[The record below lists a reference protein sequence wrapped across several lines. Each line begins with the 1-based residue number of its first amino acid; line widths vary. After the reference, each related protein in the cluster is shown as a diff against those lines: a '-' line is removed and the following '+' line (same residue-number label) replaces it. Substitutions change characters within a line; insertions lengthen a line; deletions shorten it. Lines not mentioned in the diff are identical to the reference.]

1 MPPLTPTTLTRLNPA
16 LPLLWRDERTLQL
29 GLDGD
34 LRVEAEDPWVEHLL
48 SRMRA
53 GFRRGSFDVIAHALG
68 APRDGARAL
77 LGRLEHLL
85 VDDAPSPRAAWV
97 ERLGVTDAR
106 TEHRLRESLS
116 DEGVAVGEHGSRSDT
131 AVVLLAGCAAAV
143 QLAPHLRDDITH
155 LPVAVGRDQVTV
167 GPLVE
172 PGRTP
177 CLTCRD
183 LHARDRDPAWPR
195 LHTQLV
201 ARDPG
206 RVRAALI
213 AGAGAIAARLLAA
226 PPSAESEVVQLSAD
240 GSRDSRAVRFHE
252 ECLCRVPSSRSLPG
266 TAREPVRLVPPSATT
281 RAREF
286 ARLA

>member
-1 MPPLTPTTLTRLNPA
+1 MPPLTPTTLTRLSPA

-34 LRVEAEDPWVEHLL
+34 LHIDAEAAWVELLL
-48 SRMRA
+48 SRMGS
-53 GFRRGSFDVIAHALG
+53 GFRRASFDVIAHGLG
-68 APRDGARAL
+68 APREEARAL
-77 LGRLEHLL
+77 LARLEHLL
-85 VDDAPSPRAAWV
+85 IDDPPVPRAAWV

-106 TEHRLRESLS
+106 TEHRLRESLA
-116 DEGVAVGEHGSRSDT
+116 DEGVPIREHGSRSDA
-131 AVVLLAGCAAAV
+131 AVVLVAGSAAAM
-143 QLAPHLRDDITH
+143 QLATYLRDDVTH
-155 LPVAVGRDQVTV
+155 LPVAVGRDQVTI
-167 GPLVE
+167 GPMVV
-172 PGRTP
+172 PGITP

-183 LHARDRDPAWPR
+183 LHARDLDPAWPR

-206 RVRAALI
+206 RVRAVLI

-226 PPSAESEVVQLSAD
+226 MPSAESEIIRLSAD
-240 GSRDSRAVRFHE
+240 GSRDSRAVRFHG

-281 RAREF
+281 TETEF

>member
-1 MPPLTPTTLTRLNPA
+1 MPPLTPTTLTRLAPA
-16 LPLLWRDERTLQL
+16 LPMLWRDEHTLQL
-29 GLDGD
+29 GLEDG
-34 LRVEAEDPWVEHLL
+34 LHVEAEAAWVEQLL
-48 SRMRA
+48 SRMRT

-68 APRDGARAL
+68 APREDARAL
-77 LGRLEHLL
+77 LRRLEHLL
-85 VDDAPSPRAAWV
+85 IDDAPTPRAAWV
-97 ERLGVTDAR
+97 ERIGVTDAR

-116 DEGVAVGEHGSRSDT
+116 DEGVPLGEHGSRSD
-131 AVVLLAGCAAAV
+131 AVVALVAGSAAAV
-143 QLAPHLRDDITH
+143 QLAPHLRDDVAH

-167 GPLVE
+167 GPLVV

-226 PPSAESEVVQLSAD
+226 PPSAESEVVLLSAD
-240 GSRDSRAVRFHE
+240 GSRGSQEVRFHE
-252 ECLCRVPSSRSLPG
+252 GCLCRVPSSRSRPG
-266 TAREPVRLVPPSATT
+266 SGREPVPLVLPTGTTTAT
-281 RAREF
+281 AF